1 MRFRSA
7 LRTAMMDITE
17 STSQYEAWLRLQVSV
32 VESQL
37 RDKHMRMRR
46 ETFAFLRGTFYRWAQ
61 LWPIECADLE
71 RAPVVLA
78 VGDLHVDSFGTWR
91 DAEGRLSFGVDDF
104 DDAFPLPYTNDLVRL
119 ATSVK
124 IVIDAGYLT
133 LSLREACDA
142 IVESYRHTLQTEGR
156 PIILA
161 ERHEQREKLG
171 IEVLKAPSHFW
182 DTVAHWPFARR
193 GVPRGA
199 RRALEATLPAR
210 LPYKVVRREAGTGSL
225 GQPRYVAVA
234 DWEGGF
240 LAREAKAVVPS
251 ACAWAARERRR
262 GQRYYDR
269 AMLSA
274 VRAPDPVQRVIGSWL
289 VRRLSPDSNPIEIA
303 SLPRRRDEAV
313 LLSAM
318 ASDVAN
324 VHLGTHRQR
333 TRVLADL
340 RRRRPNWLRGAAKTM
355 AHVVEKE
362 WKEYR
367 G

>member
-1 MRFRSA
+1 
-7 LRTAMMDITE
+7 MMDIGE
-17 STSQYEAWLRLQVSV
+17 STTEYEAWLRSQVAV

-37 RDKHMRMRR
+37 RDKHAQMRR
-46 ETFAFLRGTFYRWAQ
+46 EVFAFLRGTFYRWAQ
-61 LWPIECADLE
+61 LWPIECSDLE
-71 RAPVVLA
+71 RAPVVMA
-78 VGDLHVDSFGTWR
+78 VADLHVDSFGTWR
-91 DAEGRLSFGVDDF
+91 DAEGRLNFGVDDF

-133 LSLREACDA
+133 LSLREACEA
-142 IVESYRHTLQTEGR
+142 IVESYRHTLQTRGR
-156 PIILA
+156 PFVLA
-161 ERHEQREKLG
+161 EHHEHLEKLG
-171 IEVLKAPSHFW
+171 IDVLKPPGHFW
-182 DTVAHWPFARR
+182 DTVTHGPSAGGW
-193 GVPRGA
+193 VPRDA
-199 RRALEATLPAR
+199 RRALEATLPAKV
-210 LPYKVVRREAGTGSL
+210 PYKIVRREAGTGSL

-251 ACAWAARERRR
+251 ACAWAAHERRR

-324 VHLGTHRQR
+324 VHLGMPRQR
-333 TRVLADL
+333 TRVLGDL
-340 RRRRPNWLRGAAKTM
+340 RRRRPNWLRRAAKAM
-355 AHVVEKE
+355 ARVVEKE